1 MPNADPAQQRALL
14 DVQTLDTRTR
24 QAVHRGASLPEHAE
38 LAALEESRADVA
50 AKLEAAA
57 GTVTGLQRDLRR
69 SEADVEEVRTRIAR
83 DQARLDAGSGSP
95 KDLTALQH
103 EIGTLG
109 ERQNTLEDAELEIM
123 EALETAT
130 AEQGEL
136 QASLDDLDTRI
147 AATTATRDAA
157 LAEVAAEQEQLA
169 AERGEAAALVDPKL
183 LALYDKVGTRTA
195 VAAAELTGNR
205 CGGCRMELSPV
216 DLARIKALPPEAV
229 AQCEECGAILVR

>member
-14 DVQTLDTRTR
+14 EVQALDTRTR
-24 QAVHRGASLPEHAE
+24 QAAHRGASLPEHAE
-38 LAALEESRADVA
+38 LTSLGESRADVGGR
-50 AKLEAAA
+50 LETATQNVA
-57 GTVTGLQRDLRR
+57 GLQRDLRKA
-69 SEADVEEVRTRIAR
+69 EGDVEDVRNRITR

-109 ERQNTLEDAELEIM
+109 ERQNALEDAELEIM

-130 AEQGEL
+130 AEQEEL
-136 QASLDDLDTRI
+136 QGSLDDIDARI
-147 AATTATRDAA
+147 AAATSSRDAA
-157 LAEVAAEQEQLA
+157 LAEVATEQEQLA
-169 AERGEAAALVDPKL
+169 GERGAAAAQIDPKL

-216 DLARIKALPPEAV
+216 DLAKIKALPDEAV
-229 AQCEECGAILVR
+229 AQCEECGAILIR